1 MVYMLVMDLR
11 QFAEFWMM
19 QNLSSK
25 QKVGAQHL
33 VGLRWITFA
42 STLGP
47 PQPVVVMV
55 KRILSF
61 DTIMIS
67 HDKSCWPI
75 IWTTCFSQTHF
86 RTKFLTQS
94 FQRPF
99 LYTLDGP
106 GFFTCHTSRPLSLAN
121 FRVKKLNVAS

>member
-11 QFAEFWMM
+11 QFAEFWM

-25 QKVGAQHL
+25 QKVGVQHL

-47 PQPVVVMV
+47 PQPKVMVVMV
-55 KRILSF
+55 VQRISSF
-61 DTIMIS
+61 DTIMIG

-75 IWTTCFSQTHF
+75 IWTVLSAKHISEP
-86 RTKFLTQS
+86 S
-94 FQRPF
+94 FELKVIQRPF
-99 LYTLDGP
+99 L
-106 GFFTCHTSRPLSLAN
+106 
-121 FRVKKLNVAS
+121 